1 MHLASCIVDSVTS
14 REASPVAS
22 STSALLSG
30 SLTRRHFAQSGDE
43 QLEMIAALT
52 EQLESAE
59 EELNKS
65 RQDNQELLQAVTALE
80 EEKVDSESAAEE
92 MTAQL
97 ENMFEEMSTLNER
110 LEKVTEEKELLQKEH
125 WEQSKQLQPLLQIEK
140 EYKKQNKLKEWL
152 EIEKKEKATLAA
164 ELKHLRSTQAVESSV
179 ENERLLRQ
187 LETERQ
193 ERATLIEN
201 MKREVIPLRLPG
213 LCFSHCPLFA

>member
-1 MHLASCIVDSVTS
+1 MHQ
-14 REASPVAS
+14 R
-22 STSALLSG
+22 
-30 SLTRRHFAQSGDE
+30 F
-43 QLEMIAALT
+43 
-52 EQLESAE
+52 
-59 EELNKS
+59 
-65 RQDNQELLQAVTALE
+65 
-80 EEKVDSESAAEE
+80 
-92 MTAQL
+92 
-97 ENMFEEMSTLNER
+97 
-110 LEKVTEEKELLQKEH
+110 
-125 WEQSKQLQPLLQIEK
+125 
-140 EYKKQNKLKEWL
+140 YKKQNKLKEWL